1 MITIDEIHPSIFPID
16 SPSGLTNRERIIN
29 RNSKLMLRIDIYIY
43 IYICVC
49 VNMCIFISHSVRHIV
64 LFVIVNPDIIP

>member
-43 IYICVC
+43 MC